1 MFTKNFFYD
10 NSQLNF
16 GRHLSKSLHLN
27 KKQKLSLSN
36 VIDSVKKT
44 KLIQRTTSRHQ
55 RQLFL
60 TIGFVIALGIV
71 ISAFEW
77 KSYDKYEV
85 VALQSAQIEQQEL
98 LEIPPTEQPAPPA
111 PKKMAVKIVTVSDLE
126 EVEEEIDIDL
136 DIETNESMILEE
148 VTYNDVEVEVEEEE
162 EVEEIFLI
170 VEKAP
175 EPVGGMSAF
184 YNYVA
189 TEINY
194 PSQARRANIG
204 GRVFIQFVVNTDGS
218 LSDFKV
224 IKGIGLGCDEEAIRV
239 LKGAP
244 NWTPGK
250 QRGREVRVRMVLPI
264 YFELREH
271 N

>member
-16 GRHLSKSLHLN
+16 GKHLSKSLNLN
-27 KKQKLSLSN
+27 KKQKLRLSN

-44 KLIQRTTSRHQ
+44 KLNKKTTNRQQ

-60 TIGFVIALGIV
+60 TIGFIIALGIV

-77 KSYDKYEV
+77 KTYDKYEV
-85 VALQSAQIEQQEL
+85 VSLQSIQMEQQEL
-98 LEIPPTEQPAPPA
+98 LEIPPTEQPSPPP
-111 PKKMAVKIVTVSDLE
+111 PKKMAVKIITVSDLE
-126 EVEEEIDIDL
+126 EVEEKIDIDL
-136 DIETNESMILEE
+136 DIETNELMILEE
-148 VTYNDVEVEVEEEE
+148 VTYNDVEVDVVEEE

-170 VEKAP
+170 VEKSP
-175 EPVGGMSAF
+175 EPVGGLNAF
-184 YNYVA
+184 YSYVA
-189 TEINY
+189 KEINY
-194 PSQARRANIG
+194 PTRARRAHIG
-204 GRVFIQFVVNTDGS
+204 GRVFIQFVVNIDGS
-218 LSDFKV
+218 LSDFEV
-224 IKGIGLGCDEEAIRV
+224 IKGIGLGCDEEAVRV

-264 YFELREH
+264 YFELRD
-271 N
+271 NN